1 MSEAT
6 LDHAPG
12 FGRTDDLAAPMALM
26 AAARQHRLR
35 RARRSGL
42 LRHGFLVCLCLVTV
56 YPLLWMVAAS
66 LLPDQQI
73 LASVS
78 PFPTQFRWQN
88 YTQGWSALS
97 FSFSTFYF
105 NSICISSLS
114 VVGSVFASSL
124 VAFAFARLDFPGR
137 RILFG
142 LMLFTLMI
150 PQHVTLIPQYVLFL
164 NLGWVD
170 TILPLVVPKF
180 MAVDAFFIF
189 LMVQFFRTIP
199 REVEEAA
206 RMDGAGPWRIYRK
219 IIIPLSTPVL
229 ATAAIFSF
237 IWTWD
242 DFFGPLIYLSQPETF
257 NVPLALR
264 AFAGTTEQTSWGE
277 LFAMSTLSLVPVFI
291 VFVLCQRLVIDGAA
305 GLRMRR

>member
-1 MSEAT
+1 MSDSSV
-6 LDHAPG
+6 LPDFIG
-12 FGRTDDLAAPMALM
+12 LADAN
-26 AAARQHRLR
+26 AAMQRSRADRRR
-35 RARRSGL
+35 RARRFNL
-42 LRHGFLVCLCLVTV
+42 IRHACLVTLSV
-56 YPLLWMVAAS
+56 VTIYPLLWMVAAS
-66 LLPDQQI
+66 FLPEDQI
-73 LASVS
+73 LRNIS
-78 PFPTQFRWQN
+78 PFPTSLRLAN
-88 YTQGWSALS
+88 YVDGWNALS
-97 FSFSTFYF
+97 VSFATFYL
-105 NSICISSLS
+105 NSTIIAALS

-124 VAFAFARLDFPGR
+124 VAFAFARLRFPGQ

-142 LMLFTLMI
+142 VMLFTMMI

-170 TILPLVVPKF
+170 TFLPLVVPKF
-180 MAVDAFFIF
+180 LACDAFFIF

-206 RMDGAGPWRIYRK
+206 RMDGAGAWRIYRR

-242 DFFGPLIYLSQPETF
+242 DFFAPLIYLSQPGTF

-264 AFAGTTEQTSWGE
+264 AFAGSTEQTNWGE
-277 LFAMSTLSLVPVFI
+277 LFAMSTLSLLPVFI
-291 VFVLCQRLVIDGAA
+291 VFIFCQQLVIHGAS
-305 GLRMRR
+305 GLQLKR